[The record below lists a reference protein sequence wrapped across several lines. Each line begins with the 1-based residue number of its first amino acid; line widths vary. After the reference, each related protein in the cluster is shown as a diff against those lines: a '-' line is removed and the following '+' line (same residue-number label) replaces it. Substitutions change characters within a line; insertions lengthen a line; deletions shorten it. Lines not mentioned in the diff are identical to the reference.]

1 MFIMKEEINEDTI
14 QEAPSALVSD
24 HVDVPIF
31 YAMPTMKCCPPLYL
45 TTHLQQRKMKMK
57 KEKQPWPSPIYNSD
71 PVIAVDTC
79 ESASLQ
85 RKEVQNTLEL
95 ENVAFSVSNRTTQC
109 CIQREERTYSKYT

>member
-1 MFIMKEEINEDTI
+1 MFIMQEEINEETI

-57 KEKQPWPSPIYNSD
+57 KKTKLPWPS
-71 PVIAVDTC
+71 
-79 ESASLQ
+79 
-85 RKEVQNTLEL
+85 
-95 ENVAFSVSNRTTQC
+95 
-109 CIQREERTYSKYT
+109 